1 MLSRILEKQNLLQ
14 MSQVLF
20 RCPRINHQ
28 VVLLLKDSKSG
39 TAEHGGSK
47 FSNNFYKHAR
57 VTKQTLIAPGDLPFN
72 KNSVPPLAR
81 PLSPPGT
88 TASAILLP
96 HTPGWSEERPR

>member
-39 TAEHGGSK
+39 TAEHEDTR
-47 FSNNFYKHAR
+47 FSNEF
-57 VTKQTLIAPGDLPFN
+57 
-72 KNSVPPLAR
+72 
-81 PLSPPGT
+81 
-88 TASAILLP
+88 
-96 HTPGWSEERPR
+96 